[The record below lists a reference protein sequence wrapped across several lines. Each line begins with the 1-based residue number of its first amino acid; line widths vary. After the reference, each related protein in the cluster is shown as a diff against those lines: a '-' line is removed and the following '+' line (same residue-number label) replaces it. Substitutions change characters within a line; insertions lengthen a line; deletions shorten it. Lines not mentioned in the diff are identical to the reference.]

1 MSYTKQKITKQHHL
15 VSSKEIKYPRINL
28 TKEIKGLY
36 TKNYK
41 ILMKEI
47 NGKFFCA
54 LRLGELI
61 FLKCSSYYLK
71 KSQNQC
77 NSYGISM
84 TFFVEI
90 DWTILKFIHNHKRSQ
105 TAKSKL
111 RKNKDV
117 LHILILN
124 YITKL

>member
-1 MSYTKQKITKQHHL
+1 M
-15 VSSKEIKYPRINL
+15 KYSGVNL
-28 TKEIKGLY
+28 TWKSVHG
-36 TKNYK
+36 KNYK
-41 ILMKEI
+41 MLMKEI

-54 LRLGELI
+54 HRLGEVI

-71 KSQNQC
+71 KSQIQC
-77 NSYGISM
+77 NPYRIPM

-90 DWTILKFIHNHKRSQ
+90 EWTILKFIRNYKRPQ
-105 TAKSKL
+105 TAKTKL
-111 RKNKDV
+111 RKNKAV